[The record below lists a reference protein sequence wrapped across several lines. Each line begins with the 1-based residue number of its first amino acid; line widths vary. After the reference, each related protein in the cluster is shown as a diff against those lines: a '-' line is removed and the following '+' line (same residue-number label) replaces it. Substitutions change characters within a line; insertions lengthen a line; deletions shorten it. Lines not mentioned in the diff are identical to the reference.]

1 LGFWP
6 RERELDM
13 LLSHS
18 YRPALDMVLKE
29 AEEATNPEV
38 TKNRLQ
44 RVLDSIREKKF
55 VVDSQYI
62 SLIFKNLIEIND
74 LDRTVGFL
82 KFSMSPATVF
92 DVEQLV
98 RLLIHFQSIEA
109 LKDGLD
115 SFLKAKSVFLTN
127 NIKITEVNNQKYI
140 YSIFK

>member
-1 LGFWP
+1 
-6 RERELDM
+6 M
-13 LLSHS
+13 LLAHS

-55 VVDSQYI
+55 VVDSKYI

-74 LDRTVGFL
+74 LDRTIGFL

-98 RLLIHFQSIEA
+98 RLLVHFQSIEA

-127 NIKITEVNNQKYI
+127 NIKITEVNN
-140 YSIFK
+140 

>member
-1 LGFWP
+1 
-6 RERELDM
+6 M
-13 LLSHS
+13 LLAHS

-98 RLLIHFQSIEA
+98 RLLIHFQSIDT

-127 NIKITEVNNQKYI
+127 NIKITEVNN
-140 YSIFK
+140 

>member
-1 LGFWP
+1 
-6 RERELDM
+6 
-13 LLSHS
+13 
-18 YRPALDMVLKE
+18 MVLKE

-38 TKNRLQ
+38 TKSRLQ

-98 RLLIHFQSIEA
+98 RLLIHFQSIDA

-127 NIKITEVNNQKYI
+127 NIKITEVNN
-140 YSIFK
+140 